1 MNSLALIPTP
11 GFSRLELGG
20 LTIHLYALCILLG
33 IAAAIVLSRYRYSRR
48 GGSPDEINQ
57 LAAAA
62 IPAGIIGGRIYHVVT
77 SPDAYFGADGRVIDA
92 FKIWQGGMGIWGAI
106 AGGTFVVWLIH
117 RRSNSDISFS
127 QLADVVA
134 PGLFLAQAI
143 GRWGNWFNGE
153 LFGRPTTLQWG
164 LEIPFENRPFALEN
178 FQTFHPTFLY
188 ESLWCL
194 VGAFILMRTQ
204 WIRRLLGEAPGQ
216 LFLAYIFIY
225 TTGRIWIEALR
236 VDSSHTIGGVRLNIW
251 VSAFAIVASLTAL
264 LRRRG
269 VTSIDSDQNSLA

>member
-1 MNSLALIPTP
+1 MNSQAFIPTP

-33 IAAAIVLSRYRYSRR
+33 IAAAIGLSRYRYSRR
-48 GGSPDEINQ
+48 GGNPDEINQ
-57 LAAAA
+57 FAAVA

-77 SPDAYFGADGRVIDA
+77 SPDAYFGDEGRVIDA

-106 AGGTFVVWLIH
+106 AGGTLAVWVAH

-153 LFGRPTTLQWG
+153 LFGRPTTLPWG
-164 LEIPFENRPFALEN
+164 LEIPYENRPLALEN

-194 VGAFILMRTQ
+194 AGAFILMRTQ
-204 WIRRLLGEAPGQ
+204 WFGRLIGAAPGQ
-216 LFLAYIFIY
+216 VFLAYIFIY
-225 TTGRIWIEALR
+225 TAGRIWIEAMR
-236 VDSSHTIGGVRLNIW
+236 VDASHTIGGVRLNFW
-251 VSAFAIVASLTAL
+251 VCVIAIVASLTTL
-264 LRRRG
+264 VRRRSA
-269 VTSIDSDQNSLA
+269 TAIDTDQNSVA